1 MNNDSKSGFMPTCA
15 EVHRLVSEGLDR
27 ELSLPERVRVRLHLT
42 ICDAC
47 TTFSAQMKLLRQA
60 MRQWSLSDDPVNDRE
75 PK

>member
-27 ELSLPERVRVRLHLT
+27 ELSLTERARVRLHLM

-47 TTFSAQMKLLRQA
+47 TTFSGQMKLLRQA
-60 MRQWSLSDDPVNDRE
+60 MRQWSLPDEPENDRE
-75 PK
+75 LK